1 VSLKDRLGLSVPQ
14 AIVAW
19 GLVVIVG
26 GVAGLIAMLIC
37 NYLLSFGGQDSSGK
51 HGISTVNATRLGGVA
66 IVTYMLMHLGYQA
79 SMGLLLPPLTE
90 AAIIA
95 TCFAYFLIGVYEDL
109 SGLLSARIR
118 FSVML
123 CLGLVTVYLAPELIL
138 SSVGIGWVDF
148 VLGTSSIGAIIFTAL
163 CIAFIP
169 NAFNTADGA
178 NGLVAGTATLAF
190 VGLISV
196 APHDL
201 VPFLLAAVVGCLV
214 FLVFNLISG
223 RFFLGDGGA
232 YFLGVLAGLSL
243 VVVSNES
250 DVSVWW
256 LLSLVFYPVADLIW
270 SMVRRLR
277 EGVSPL
283 NPDNQHFHNLLFAWL
298 NAGNKSPMRANNY
311 TGLSVVAIFS
321 GAPFLLTML
330 QVLSLKADEWFFL
343 VVGQWVLYI
352 IGSKYLND
360 RLCILPTATVR
371 NVTT

>member
-1 VSLKDRLGLSVPQ
+1 MSFRDRLGLSVSQ
-14 AIVAW
+14 AVVAW
-19 GLVVIVG
+19 GLVVLIG
-26 GVAGLIAMLIC
+26 GAAGLLAMLIC
-37 NYLLSFGGQDSSGK
+37 NYLLSFGGEDSSGK

-79 SMGLLLPPLTE
+79 SVGLILPPLTE
-90 AAIIA
+90 AAIVV
-95 TCFAYFLIGVYEDL
+95 TCLAYFFIGVYEDL
-109 SGLLSARIR
+109 SGLLSARVR
-118 FSVML
+118 FSLML
-123 CLGLVTVYLAPELIL
+123 CLALITVRLAPDLVL
-138 SSVGIGWVDF
+138 SPVGIGWVD
-148 VLGTSSIGAIIFTAL
+148 VIVGTSALGAIIFTAL

-178 NGLVAGTATLAF
+178 NGLVAGTSALTF
-190 VGLISV
+190 VMLISV

-243 VVVSNES
+243 VMVSNES

-277 EGVSPL
+277 KRVSPL

-298 NAGNKSPMRANNY
+298 NVGDRSPMRANNY
-311 TGLSVVAIFS
+311 TGLVVVAVFS
-321 GAPFLLTML
+321 GAPFVLVML
-330 QVLSLKADEWFFL
+330 QVLSVKDNEWFF
-343 VVGQWVLYI
+343 VVLCQWVLYI

-360 RLCILPTATVR
+360 RLCILPIAKVR